1 MHPFPHRYQ
10 VSGAAQPEGTVQL
23 SSAGLPSLA
32 TAPPAEFDGPGDAWS
47 PETLLVGAVA
57 NCFILS
63 FRSVA
68 AASRMPWLSLS
79 VGVEGELDRVE
90 KVTQFTQMR
99 IHAALV
105 VPADVTVE
113 QAERLLQRAESVCLI
128 SNSLKASVTLTTAIR
143 VA

>member
-23 SSAGLPSLA
+23 SSAGLPDLA

-47 PETLLVGAVA
+47 PETLLVGAVT

-68 AASRMPWLSLS
+68 GASKMPWTSLS
-79 VGVEGELDRVE
+79 VAVEGELDRVE

-99 IHAALV
+99 IHAELN
-105 VPADVTVE
+105 VPAEVGVE
-113 QAERLLQRAESVCLI
+113 RAERLLQRAEQVCLI
-128 SNSLKASVTLTTAIR
+128 RNSLKASVSLTTDIR